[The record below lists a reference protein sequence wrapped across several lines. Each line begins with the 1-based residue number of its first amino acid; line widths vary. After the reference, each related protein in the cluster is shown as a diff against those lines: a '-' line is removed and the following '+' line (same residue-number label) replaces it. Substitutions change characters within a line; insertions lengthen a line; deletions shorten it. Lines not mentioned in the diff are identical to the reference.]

1 MTVYKD
7 KIDRH
12 LERLIDILR
21 VRNTKNAIL
30 LQILWRDFM
39 NINNIKPQILNSLIN
54 MTNSYEFSSLKSK
67 CKRNRKCEYS
77 YNLFRNWISWP
88 KVLMG
93 SICWNKV
100 KFLNVY
106 WRLITGKHKE
116 GSISKL
122 IFFFTSEFNQIL
134 KEMWQEPYTIFSE
147 NWREENISQIFSKAQ
162 QNFDIKVWQ
171 NIKKRQLKTSILH
184 KHIHTI
190 S

>member
-122 IFFFTSEFNQIL
+122 IFFLPVNSTKYLRKCDKNLTQYFQKIEEKKIFPKSFLRHSKTLIL
-134 KEMWQEPYTIFSE
+134 KSDKTL
-147 NWREENISQIFSKAQ
+147 
-162 QNFDIKVWQ
+162 
-171 NIKKRQLKTSILH
+171 KKDN
-184 KHIHTI
+184 
-190 S
+190 